1 MALELTDPEDAKL
14 LTLAR
19 ASRAR
24 SQASQGAAVRD
35 SDGRTYAATNLDLP
49 SLQLSA
55 VQVAVAMAASSGVR
69 GLEAGLLVT
78 DGMAVDDADVTVVR
92 EFGGTGI
99 PVYRAGG
106 DGVVADMVT
115 T

>member
-1 MALELTDPEDAKL
+1 M
-14 LTLAR
+14 
-19 ASRAR
+19 
-24 SQASQGAAVRD
+24 
-35 SDGRTYAATNLDLP
+35 
-49 SLQLSA
+49 
-55 VQVAVAMAASSGVR
+55 R

-78 DGMAVDDADVTVVR
+78 DGMAVDEADVTVVR

-106 DGVVADMVT
+106 DGVIADMVT